1 MAQAALNNNAH
12 TRVFIPQ
19 FDTDIT
25 QAFSEV
31 QSDIEQVLTG
41 RVTHHRGIKWT
52 LSVTVRFV
60 RWTVEGELV
69 TSDIVFTSEVL
80 QLFIGD
86 DIEDSI
92 ARALRDVFAQT
103 EDFHENGSGWNL
115 EKIVK
120 IQVSDVVYDP
130 LRVGESSFLELPKG
144 IWSSH
149 AVLNVRNLSD
159 SKCIVWSILAQ
170 WHPVKRNQSRQSHY
184 KKYEESVKAHG
195 VRFPTPI
202 TDISKIER
210 QNDMS
215 IHVFAFDCCEDIVPF
230 RIAKPMKENHV
241 NLLLLI
247 SEETNVNHYCLI
259 KNFSL
264 FMKKNQKSTQ
274 LYNKRYCFNCLNGF
288 SRQIFLDN
296 HTLKCHQSKAQ
307 RTYFPEIGKKDSI
320 IKFTNYKNQLKAP
333 FVIYA
338 DFECFT
344 QKSNGAALHTS
355 TSVDYQKHVPSGFCY
370 VVICTDNRY
379 SKRPELYTDYENKG
393 NVVEAFFDKLIQ
405 EEKRIAGILSRS
417 VELDRTPAVEEAFKE
432 AKLCHICDQ
441 MVTEDDKVRDHDHL
455 TGQYRGAAHNK
466 CNLQYR
472 WSKVNPLKRFGFKI
486 PVVFHNLRGYD
497 CHLLM
502 EAFGKYEKRLLG
514 CIATNQERFI
524 TVSTGSLRFIDS
536 FQFMPNSLDRLVSNL
551 KQEGIEKFEL
561 MSKLFYQPNEQTTR
575 NSNLSGDSNR
585 KEKLNLLTRKGCFPY
600 DYFDGYKRLNE
611 TELPTQE
618 KFFSELLQ
626 QECSDSDYE
635 HAKNVWNVFSCK
647 NFGNYHDLY
656 LMTDV
661 LLLADV
667 FENFRSMALSTY
679 KLDPVHYLTAPALS
693 WDSML
698 R

>member
-1 MAQAALNNNAH
+1 M
-12 TRVFIPQ
+12 
-19 FDTDIT
+19 
-25 QAFSEV
+25 
-31 QSDIEQVLTG
+31 
-41 RVTHHRGIKWT
+41 
-52 LSVTVRFV
+52 
-60 RWTVEGELV
+60 
-69 TSDIVFTSEVL
+69 
-80 QLFIGD
+80 
-86 DIEDSI
+86 
-92 ARALRDVFAQT
+92 
-103 EDFHENGSGWNL
+103 
-115 EKIVK
+115 
-120 IQVSDVVYDP
+120 
-130 LRVGESSFLELPKG
+130 
-144 IWSSH
+144 
-149 AVLNVRNLSD
+149 
-159 SKCIVWSILAQ
+159 
-170 WHPVKRNQSRQSHY
+170 
-184 KKYEESVKAHG
+184 
-195 VRFPTPI
+195 
-202 TDISKIER
+202 
-210 QNDMS
+210 
-215 IHVFAFDCCEDIVPF
+215 
-230 RIAKPMKENHV
+230 
-241 NLLLLI
+241 
-247 SEETNVNHYCLI
+247 
-259 KNFSL
+259 
-264 FMKKNQKSTQ
+264 
-274 LYNKRYCFNCLNGF
+274 
-288 SRQIFLDN
+288 
-296 HTLKCHQSKAQ
+296 
-307 RTYFPEIGKKDSI
+307 
-320 IKFTNYKNQLKAP
+320 
-333 FVIYA
+333 
-338 DFECFT
+338 
-344 QKSNGAALHTS
+344 
-355 TSVDYQKHVPSGFCY
+355 
-370 VVICTDNRY
+370 
-379 SKRPELYTDYENKG
+379 
-393 NVVEAFFDKLIQ
+393 
-405 EEKRIAGILSRS
+405 SRS

-536 FQFMPNSLDRLVSNL
+536 FQFMPNSLDRLVNNL

-575 NSNLSGDSNR
+575 NSNLSGDSNKR
-585 KEKLNLLTRKGCFPY
+585 EKLNLLTRKGCFPY

-647 NFGNYHDLY
+647 TFGNYHDLY